1 MNTVILN
8 NGVLM
13 PQEGFGV
20 FQISDLKQCKDVVKA
35 AIADGYRLID
45 TASSYKNE
53 KAVGEAIRESGV
65 DRKELFITTKVYM
78 QDMGYDK
85 TRKAFDR
92 QLNEL
97 GLDYLDLYLVHM
109 PWGDYYDAWRAMSEL
124 LKEGRIRAIGV
135 CNFTMDRLMDMKYNF
150 DVMPA
155 INQIET
161 HPFYQRTEE
170 ISFMLSLGVQ
180 PEAWAPFA
188 EGLNGMFTNSVLK
201 VIAEKHHK
209 TVGQVVLRW
218 NIERGVV
225 VIPKSVHESR
235 IKENINI
242 WDFSLD
248 SDDMAAIATLDLGHP
263 QMLRTDDP
271 KEVERCYEFL
281 ENPRIR

>member
-1 MNTVILN
+1 MNTVRLS
-8 NGVLM
+8 NGILM

-20 FQISDLKQCKDVVKA
+20 FQISNLKQCKVVVMA
-35 AIADGYRLID
+35 AIANGYRLID

-53 KAVGEAIRESGV
+53 KAVGEAIRESGI

-109 PWGDYYDAWRAMSEL
+109 PWGDYYGAWRAMSEL

-135 CNFTMDRLMDMKYNF
+135 CNFTMDRIMDMKYNF

-170 ISFMLSLGVQ
+170 ISFMRSLGIQ

-188 EGLNGMFTNSVLK
+188 EGLNGMFTNPVLK

-242 WDFSLD
+242 WDFTLD

-263 QMLRTDDP
+263 QMLRTYDP
-271 KEVERCYEFL
+271 TEVERCYEFL

>member
-1 MNTVILN
+1 MNTVRLN

-20 FQISDLKQCKDVVKA
+20 FQISDLKQCKDVGMA
-35 AIADGYRLID
+35 AIANGYRLID

-78 QDMGYDK
+78 QDMGYDR

-109 PWGDYYDAWRAMSEL
+109 PWGDYYGAWQAMSEL

-150 DVMPA
+150 DIIPA
-155 INQIET
+155 VNQIET

-170 ISFMLSLGVQ
+170 ISFMRSLGIQ

-188 EGLNGMFTNSVLK
+188 EGLNGMFTNPVLK
-201 VIAEKHHK
+201 VIAGKHQK

-271 KEVERCYEFL
+271 TEVERCYEFL
-281 ENPRIR
+281 ENPRIK